1 MPLPWE
7 GAMIELLE
15 RQKRLTANQW
25 KLICTANIADLLD
38 FFDFFLIGYVTA
50 ALTKEWSLP
59 YWQGGAILLASG
71 LGAVPGAF
79 IWGWLGDRI
88 GRRTVF
94 IWSAVTISLATG
106 IMVFTP
112 GPDAVIPGWLFLVFF
127 RVFVGVGNAGIF
139 TIDLPL
145 VQEFIPA
152 YKRGW
157 VSALVTTLLPAG
169 GMLAGFVAAS
179 LLPIIGWRYL
189 FLVGLSPLVLV
200 FMIRY
205 WVPES
210 PRWLIRMGRHEEA
223 RKSLAW
229 ALMIDPNEIALPAT
243 LPATEQTRWLELFKY
258 PRLVAAGCLTGLTQ
272 TGGASL
278 GLWGATLLVIVLNTT
293 PAHAA
298 FLMAF
303 VSLSG
308 ILGRFFIT
316 ALIEPLGR
324 RGAGTLACGM
334 AALLTVSA
342 GYLYDVFIGGWSLFY
357 MLLIAG
363 GFFSSA
369 IYTVVGP
376 YMSEIWPTRLRSSG
390 MGMSYGIGNLG
401 GKVLGPAGLAVI
413 MGAGDIIKPATP
425 NLVMLGPAFVYFACW
440 YLLGIIGFW
449 VFGPETK
456 GRTFEEMDDAHD
468 RPVAAAR
475 PVAQSAGN

>member
-1 MPLPWE
+1 
-7 GAMIELLE
+7 MIELLE
-15 RQKRLTANQW
+15 QQKKLTVNQW
-25 KLICTANIADLLD
+25 KLICTANLADLLD

-50 ALTKEWSLP
+50 ALTKQWSLT
-59 YWQGGAILLASG
+59 YWEGGGILLASG

-79 IWGWLGDRI
+79 FWGWLGDKI

-94 IWSAVTISLATG
+94 MLSAVTISLATG
-106 IMVFTP
+106 VMVFTP
-112 GPDAVIPGWLFLVFF
+112 GPAALVPGWVFLVFF
-127 RVFVGVGNAGIF
+127 RVFVGIGNAGIF

-157 VSALVTTLLPAG
+157 VSALVTTLLPGG
-169 GMLAGFVAAS
+169 GMLAGLVAS
-179 LLPIIGWRYL
+179 WLLPIIGWRYL

-223 RKSLAW
+223 RRSLAW
-229 ALMIDPNEIALPAT
+229 ALMIDPKEITLPPRLPAI
-243 LPATEQTRWLELFKY
+243 ERTRWLDLFKY
-258 PRLVAAGCLTGLTQ
+258 PKLVAAGCLTGLTQ
-272 TGGASL
+272 TGGASF

-298 FLMAF
+298 FLMVF
-303 VSLSG
+303 TGVSG
-308 ILGRFFIT
+308 IAGRFFIT

-342 GYLYDVFIGGWSLFY
+342 GYLYDIFIGGWSLFY
-357 MLLIAG
+357 MLMVAG
-363 GFFSSA
+363 TFFSSA

-376 YMSEIWPTRLRSSG
+376 YMSEIWPARLRSSG

-440 YLLGIIGFW
+440 YILGIIGFW

-456 GRTFEEMDDAHD
+456 GRTFEEMDDAHE
-468 RPVAAAR
+468 RSAAAPTR
-475 PVAQSAGN
+475 PVAQTSGN

>member
-1 MPLPWE
+1 M
-7 GAMIELLE
+7 LE
-15 RQKRLTANQW
+15 RLEQQKKLTANQW
-25 KLICTANIADLLD
+25 KLICTANVADLLD

-71 LGAVPGAF
+71 LGAVPGALV
-79 IWGWLGDRI
+79 WGWLGDKI

-94 IWSAVTISLATG
+94 IWSAITISLATG

-112 GPDAVIPGWLFLVFF
+112 GPDGIVPGWLFLMFF
-127 RVFVGVGNAGIF
+127 RFFVGIGNAGIF

-145 VQEFIPA
+145 VQEFMPA

-157 VSALVTTLLPAG
+157 VSALITTLLPAG
-169 GMLAGFVAAS
+169 SMLAGIIAAS
-179 LLPIIGWRYL
+179 LLPVIGWRGL

-210 PRWLIRMGRHEEA
+210 PRWLMRMGRMEEA

-229 ALMIDPNEIALPAT
+229 ALMIDPKEIALPT
-243 LPATEQTRWLELFKY
+243 TVPTQETTRWLELFKY
-258 PRLVAAGCLTGLTQ
+258 PRLVAAGCLTGMTQ
-272 TGGASL
+272 TGGASF
-278 GLWGATLLVIVLNTT
+278 GLWGATLLVVVLNTN

-298 FLMAF
+298 FLMIFFNLA
-303 VSLSG
+303 G
-308 ILGRFFIT
+308 ILGRFSIT

-324 RGAGTLACGM
+324 RGSGTLYCVMSAILIV
-334 AALLTVSA
+334 AA
-342 GYLYDVFIGGWSLFY
+342 GYLYDVFIGSWSLFY
-357 MLLIAG
+357 VLIVAF

-376 YMSEIWPTRLRSSG
+376 YMSEIWPARLRSSG
-390 MGMSYGIGNLG
+390 MGLGYGVGNLS
-401 GKVLGPAGLAVI
+401 GKVLGPFGLALI
-413 MGAGDIIKPATP
+413 MGAGDIIKPAAP
-425 NLVMLGPAFVYFACW
+425 NLVMLGPAFVYFASW
-440 YLLGIIGFW
+440 YLLGVVGFW

-456 GRTFEEMDDAHD
+456 GRTLEEMDSALG
-468 RPVAAAR
+468 RPAVAVASAAR
-475 PVAQSAGN
+475 APAE

>member
-1 MPLPWE
+1 MFE
-7 GAMIELLE
+7 RLE
-15 RQKRLTANQW
+15 QQKKLTSNQW
-25 KLICTANIADLLD
+25 KLICTANVADLLD

-50 ALTKEWSLP
+50 ALTKEWQLP

-79 IWGWLGDRI
+79 VWGWLGDKI

-112 GPDAVIPGWLFLVFF
+112 GPDWIIPGWLFLMFF
-127 RVFVGVGNAGIF
+127 RFFVGIGNAGIF

-145 VQEFIPA
+145 VQEFMPA

-169 GMLAGFVAAS
+169 SMLAGIIAAT

-210 PRWLIRMGRHEEA
+210 PRWLMRMGRLEEA

-229 ALMIDPNEIALPAT
+229 ALMIDPKEIT
-243 LPATEQTRWLELFKY
+243 LPARVPASETTRWLELFKY
-258 PRLVAAGCLTGLTQ
+258 PRLVAAGCLTGMTQ

-278 GLWGATLLVIVLNTT
+278 GLWGATLLVVVLNTD

-298 FLMAF
+298 FLMIFYNLA
-303 VSLSG
+303 G
-308 ILGRFFIT
+308 IVGRFSIT

-324 RGAGTLACGM
+324 RGSGTLYCVM
-334 AALLTVSA
+334 AAILIVLA
-342 GYLYDVFIGGWSLFY
+342 GYLYDVYIGTWSLFY
-357 MLLIAG
+357 VLLVAS

-376 YMSEIWPTRLRSSG
+376 YMSEIWPARLRSSG
-390 MGMSYGIGNLG
+390 MGFCYGVGNLS
-401 GKVLGPAGLAVI
+401 GKVLGPFGLAVI
-413 MGAGDIIKPATP
+413 MGAGDIIKPAAP

-440 YLLGIIGFW
+440 YLLGVIGFW
-449 VFGPETK
+449 AFGPETK
-456 GRTFEEMDDAHD
+456 GRTFEEMDDELTA
-468 RPVAAAR
+468 PAAR
-475 PVAQSAGN
+475 PAPARAPAE